1 MSPAKKNVKKVVLAY
16 SGGLDTSVIVPWL
29 VENYGCEVVCFCA
42 NLGQEEELSGLEE
55 KALASGA
62 SRIYIK
68 DLREEFITN
77 YIYPTMLA
85 GAVYERE
92 YLLGTSFARPLIA
105 KKMVEVAELEGADAV
120 AHGATGKG
128 NDQVRFELT
137 VMALNPR
144 LAIIAPWR
152 EWHIRSRED
161 ALKYAAEHNVPVTAT
176 IKSIYSRDR
185 NLWHL
190 SHEGGGLEDPWNEPA
205 EEMFQLTVNPMEAP
219 DEPEYVEVTFEQG
232 IPKQVNGITLGP
244 VDLVRTLNELG
255 GKHGVG
261 RIDIVE
267 NRLVGMKSRGVYET
281 PGGSILYRAHEG
293 VEQLC
298 LDKQT
303 LQYKQMIAL
312 KYAELVYNGQWFTPL
327 REAMDAFVSVTQR
340 HVTGVSR
347 LKLFKG
353 SITLVG
359 RKSPYSLYREDYATF
374 GEEDV
379 YNQADAEGFI
389 KLFGLPMKVG
399 AMLDIGGSG
408 RSTAQVPD
416 YSAFKRD

>member
-1 MSPAKKNVKKVVLAY
+1 MTPAKKNVKKVVLAY

-62 SRIYIK
+62 SKIYIK

-105 KKMVEVAELEGADAV
+105 KKLVEVAELEGADAV

-161 ALKYAAEHNVPVTAT
+161 ALKYAAEHSVPVTAT
-176 IKSIYSRDR
+176 LKSIYSRDR

-190 SHEGGGLEDPWNEPA
+190 SHEGGGLENPWNEPS
-205 EEMFQLTVNPMEAP
+205 EEMFMLTVNPAEAP

-232 IPKQVNGITLGP
+232 IPKQVNGISLGP
-244 VDLVRTLNELG
+244 VDLVSTLNELG

-293 VEQLC
+293 LEQLC

-303 LQYKQMIAL
+303 LQYKQAIAL

-327 REAMDAFVSVTQR
+327 REALDAFVSVTQR

-379 YNQADAEGFI
+379 YNQIDAEGFI

-399 AMLDIGGSG
+399 AMLDIEGTG
-408 RSTAQVPD
+408 RSKYHQPD

>member
-1 MSPAKKNVKKVVLAY
+1 MSAKKKVSKVVLAY

-62 SRIYIK
+62 SRLYIK

-77 YIYPTMLA
+77 YIYPTMQA
-85 GAVYERE
+85 GALYERD

-120 AHGATGKG
+120 SHGATGKG

-137 VMALNPR
+137 VMALSPK
-144 LAIIAPWR
+144 LKIIAPWR

-176 IKSIYSRDR
+176 LKSIYSRDR
-185 NLWHL
+185 NIWHL
-190 SHEGGGLEDPWNEPA
+190 SHEGGVLEDPWQEP
-205 EEMFQLTVNPMEAP
+205 EEVMYQLTTNPEAAP
-219 DEPEYVEVTFEQG
+219 DQADYVEIYYEQG
-232 IPKQVNGITLGP
+232 VPKRVNGVAMGP
-244 VDLVRTLNELG
+244 IALVNTLNTIG
-255 GKHGVG
+255 AKHGVG
-261 RIDIVE
+261 RIDLVE
-267 NRLVGMKSRGVYET
+267 NRLVGMKSHGVYET
-281 PGGSILYRAHEG
+281 PGGTLIYRGHDAL
-293 VEQLC
+293 EQIC

-303 LQYKQMIAL
+303 LQYKQVLAL

-340 HVTGVSR
+340 HVTGVAR
-347 LKLFKG
+347 LRLFKG
-353 SITLVG
+353 GITLVG
-359 RKSPYSLYREDYATF
+359 RRSPYSLY
-374 GEEDV
+374 
-379 YNQADAEGFI
+379 
-389 KLFGLPMKVG
+389 
-399 AMLDIGGSG
+399 
-408 RSTAQVPD
+408 
-416 YSAFKRD
+416 